1 MPGEGSKETIWG
13 EGNRDKPQTGKKK
26 RESIREQRG
35 VKELQKYKNSDGFSL
50 TVSQYSWQ
58 RQRS

>member
-13 EGNRDKPQTGKKK
+13 EGNRDSPRLVKK